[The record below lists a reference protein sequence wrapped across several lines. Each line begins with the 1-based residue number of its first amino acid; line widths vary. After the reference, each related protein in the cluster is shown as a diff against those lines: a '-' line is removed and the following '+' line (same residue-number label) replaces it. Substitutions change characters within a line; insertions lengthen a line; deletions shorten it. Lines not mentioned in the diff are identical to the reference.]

1 MRFDEKQKIIGYVLV
16 VVLILG
22 LIYLIY
28 WTVILGGSI
37 RDFPGIEDLR
47 GELLMPHLNA
57 SFVINK
63 PWAYNS

>member
-16 VVLILG
+16 AVLILG

-28 WTVILGGSI
+28 WTVFLGGSI

-47 GELLMPHLNA
+47 GHISSPNQDYSVA
-57 SFVINK
+57 
-63 PWAYNS
+63 